1 MSSLAAATASAAGQR
16 IETMTFDVAKTMDV
30 SDLEGVFANTGQIV
44 LSQLG
49 KLVTLVPIVGGVV
62 GSLFAACG
70 SVYATAAVAKHNKAN
85 CKLAAERCRAIAVII
100 QNCAHE
106 YANASD
112 GTKYVSNLNQ
122 LLNHVKEMKAMVEKY
137 STFSK
142 LKQFVHSS
150 SFHDVYNRINVKIS
164 QVLQLISAD
173 LGTLAVHQNTE
184 ILNAMR
190 FNEMLESMDLLQRKT
205 DDNEVNR
212 SQMEGLLRKSYTRQP
227 RTWKSR
233 T

>member
-1 MSSLAAATASAAGQR
+1 M
-16 IETMTFDVAKTMDV
+16 
-30 SDLEGVFANTGQIV
+30 
-44 LSQLG
+44 
-49 KLVTLVPIVGGVV
+49 
-62 GSLFAACG
+62 
-70 SVYATAAVAKHNKAN
+70 YATAVVAKHNKAN

-106 YANASD
+106 YANAND

-212 SQMEGLLRKSYTRQP
+212 SQMEGLLREKLHETATHLEKQDMKFQALKLLMEKNDSLATEKAETRARKLQKEMI
-227 RTWKSR
+227 RLMDQVTAAGLRQQTQIWYSKANGGSKCSAA
-233 T
+233 TKQ